1 MTDIR
6 FHFGVEDR
14 TPYTCRLL
22 RKAVRQGSR
31 VLVRGEDAEMDLLDK
46 AMWTFEPQEFLPH
59 HRLRI
64 GQPVPARLHRTS
76 IWLMGE
82 GDSWPHELQ
91 RARVLVHLSQQPA
104 DDADTWDR
112 MIELVTLEPEDR
124 RQARQRWRAY
134 EARGWAPQ
142 GLNVGVTS

>member
-1 MTDIR
+1 
-6 FHFGVEDR
+6 
-14 TPYTCRLL
+14 
-22 RKAVRQGSR
+22 
-31 VLVRGEDAEMDLLDK
+31 
-46 AMWTFEPQEFLPH
+46 
-59 HRLRI
+59 
-64 GQPVPARLHRTS
+64 PARLHRTS

-82 GDSWPHELQ
+82 GDSWPHDLKC
-91 RARVLVHLSQQPA
+91 AGVLVHLSQQPA

-134 EARGWAPQ
+134 EVRGWAPQ